1 MSLPLQLS
9 HSPKSILPLLH
20 YLQGAAIGDVFV
32 STGKLHH
39 DRRIPLPG
47 FDKYGVGY
55 AASVPTP
62 QLQQALALKPGI
74 VTSGD
79 SLDYCKEDM
88 DIMVKHGAAVKEMEA
103 ASIAWVAALYK
114 KPMFCVKAITDIVD
128 GDRPTQDEFLE
139 NLNAAAAALQ
149 GMLPQVLQFI
159 AGKQLSEL

>member
-1 MSLPLQLS
+1 M
-9 HSPKSILPLLH
+9 
-20 YLQGAAIGDVFV
+20 
-32 STGKLHH
+32 
-39 DRRIPLPG
+39 
-47 FDKYGVGY
+47 GY

-62 QLQQALALKPGI
+62 QLQQALGLKPGI

-149 GMLPQVLQFI
+149 RTVPEVLQFL
-159 AGKQLSEL
+159 AGKQLSQL